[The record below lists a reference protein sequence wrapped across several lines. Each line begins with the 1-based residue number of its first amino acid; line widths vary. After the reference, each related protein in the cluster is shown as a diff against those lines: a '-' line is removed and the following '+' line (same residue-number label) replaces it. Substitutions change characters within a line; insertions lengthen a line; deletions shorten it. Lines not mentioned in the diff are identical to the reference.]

1 MRWVPVGATVGAGG
15 ISGPV
20 TTPLGGLGG
29 RTTGLVSSA
38 SPMDNSFCSSWKRGT
53 AWGETGKDA
62 GSGEERKRWMLTLIA
77 GGGGGAGWGCA
88 PRSMTMRLNSSAEV
102 PGKTRKTGGCASP
115 DRSRSRRSRLTRGTL
130 RSVGPPEGW
139 LLGSGGGGR
148 SGCGGSPPK
157 PLRGIFMGFG
167 ALGDLWHRGK
177 GEEGGNIHPLGIG
190 GQGTGSS

>member
-1 MRWVPVGATVGAGG
+1 
-15 ISGPV
+15 
-20 TTPLGGLGG
+20 
-29 RTTGLVSSA
+29 
-38 SPMDNSFCSSWKRGT
+38 
-53 AWGETGKDA
+53 
-62 GSGEERKRWMLTLIA
+62 MLTLIA

-115 DRSRSRRSRLTRGTL
+115 DRSKSRRSRLTRGTL

-139 LLGSGGGGR
+139 LLGIGGGGG
-148 SGCGGSPPK
+148 SGCGGGPPK
-157 PLRGIFMGFG
+157 PLRGIFVGFG

-177 GEEGGNIHPLGIG
+177 GEEGGDIHPLGIG